1 MADLETEVAGERV
14 LLLAERAL
22 FRPRT
27 GELLI
32 ADPHWGK
39 AAAFRAAGVPVPGGT
54 TTEGLERL
62 SRALERTG
70 AARLV
75 ILGDLFHART
85 SRQPA
90 TLDAVRAWR
99 QRHAMLPVTLI
110 RGNHDRHA
118 GDPPGELGIDC
129 CEAPCAAPPFLLAHH
144 PFEPADGYVLAGH
157 VHPSVTLRGVG
168 RQRER
173 LPCFHF
179 GARVGVLPAFGAF
192 TGTADVAVTPGDRV
206 YVVAGDRV
214 LPVAG

>member
-1 MADLETEVAGERV
+1 VADLETTVASERV
-14 LLLAERAL
+14 LLLPERAL

-27 GELLI
+27 GELLV

-54 TTEGLERL
+54 TTEGLQRL

-90 TLDAVRAWR
+90 TLDAVREWR
-99 QRHAMLPVTLI
+99 ARHASLPVTLI

-129 CEAPCAAPPFLLAHH
+129 CDAPCAAPPFLLVHH
-144 PFEPADGYVLAGH
+144 PCEDAAGYVLAGH
-157 VHPSVTLRGVG
+157 VHPSVTLYGAG

-173 LPCFHF
+173 LSCFHF
-179 GARVGVLPAFGAF
+179 GERVGVLPAFGAF
-192 TGTADVAVTPGDRV
+192 TGTADVAVAPGDRV
-206 YVVAGDRV
+206 FVVAGDRV